1 MLCDQGLNVMRY
13 VGPSITDWLNPA
25 DVGVL
30 WLQVML
36 YTIFPAIAL
45 GAGLMWLRL
54 RQLDRLSKSLL
65 NSFNI
70 CKAAVLANTMDEQ
83 ARTSL
88 SVVSLMGDLKRVYRF
103 KDVRQVS

>member
-1 MLCDQGLNVMRY
+1 L
-13 VGPSITDWLNPA
+13 
-25 DVGVL
+25 DVVFVL
-30 WLQVML
+30 LLLQVML

-65 NSFNI
+65 NSFNV

-83 ARTSL
+83 ARNSV
-88 SVVSLMGDLKRVYRF
+88 SVVSLMGDLKRVHRF
-103 KDVRQVS
+103 KDVRQVSHAAVLDPNLELRCQRAK